1 MDLKDS
7 FTIIVILYLI
17 LYVILTY
24 VRPNFIF
31 DNENGVLRQ
40 FGVGYNN
47 TTIIPLWLCSIL
59 LAIFSYFIIIY
70 ILHLKYNSIF
80 IQ

>member
-17 LYVILTY
+17 LYSGLTY
-24 VRPNFIF
+24 LKPNFIF
-31 DNENGVLRQ
+31 DNDNEVMRQ

-59 LAIFSYFIIIY
+59 LAIFSYFIIVY
-70 ILHLKYNSIF
+70 ILHIKYNTIF

>member
-7 FTIIVILYLI
+7 FTIIVIVYLLLYI
-17 LYVILTY
+17 LLTY
-24 VRPNFIF
+24 FKPNFIF
-31 DNENGVLRQ
+31 DNENEILRQ

-47 TTIIPLWLCSIL
+47 TTIMPLWLCSII

-70 ILHLKYNSIF
+70 LLHLKYNNIF

>member
-1 MDLKDS
+1 MNLKSS
-7 FTIIVILYLI
+7 FTLIIIVYLI
-17 LYVILTY
+17 LYSLLMY
-24 VRPNFIF
+24 FKPNFLF
-31 DNENGVLRQ
+31 DNENDLLRQ

-47 TTIIPLWLCSIL
+47 TTIIPLWLSSIL

-70 ILHLKYNSIF
+70 IIHLKHNNIF

>member
-7 FTIIVILYLI
+7 FTIIVIVYLLLYI
-17 LYVILTY
+17 LLTFFK
-24 VRPNFIF
+24 PNFIF
-31 DNENGVLRQ
+31 DNENEILRQ

-47 TTIIPLWLCSIL
+47 TTIMPLWLCSIV

-70 ILHLKYNSIF
+70 LLHLKYNNIF